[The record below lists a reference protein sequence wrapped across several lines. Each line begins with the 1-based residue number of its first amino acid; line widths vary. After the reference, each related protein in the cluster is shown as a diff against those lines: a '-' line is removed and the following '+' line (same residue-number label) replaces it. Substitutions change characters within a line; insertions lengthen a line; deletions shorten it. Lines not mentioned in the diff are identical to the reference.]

1 MTIFKR
7 PSISYILK
15 KVDIFGK
22 RVYLT
27 HDTKEM
33 YKTHMGGVFSIAF
46 ILGLF
51 CYGLILCADIWA
63 HAILSLTEEIVYIDP
78 TDMS

>member
-1 MTIFKR
+1 MFRRT
-7 PSISYILK
+7 SISYILK

-33 YKTHMGGVFSIAF
+33 YKTHLGGIFSIAF
-46 ILGLF
+46 IMGLF
-51 CYGLILCADIWA
+51 CYTMILCAEIWA
-63 HAILSLTEEIVYIDP
+63 HAILSITEEIIYIPP
-78 TDMS
+78 TDLS